1 MTSRVNSLDIHI
13 IIPTYNEAERIGP
26 LVAYLRGGCAAP
38 VAVANAPTTTDATAA
53 RAAQAGAQVLSC
65 PQAGRAMQ
73 MNCGAKASRAEWLYF
88 VHADTYPP
96 ASFMAD
102 IAEAVAAGCDFGYF
116 SYNLD
121 SPSWILRFNS
131 RATRFDT
138 RFSGGGDQT
147 LFIRRSVFDAL
158 GGFDERLHIMED
170 FDLVWRAKRAGYRHR
185 LITNDATTS
194 ARKYTANSWLRVNL
208 VNLAVFVLFHLGV
221 STALMARH
229 YRRWLR
235 SG

>member
-1 MTSRVNSLDIHI
+1 MVVQLNSLDIHI

-26 LVAYLRGGCAAP
+26 LVAYLRGYCDAP
-38 VAVANAPTTTDATAA
+38 ITVANAPTSTDATTDQAT
-53 RAAQAGAQVLSC
+53 QAGAQVLTC
-65 PQAGRAMQ
+65 PHAGRAMQ
-73 MNCGAKASRAEWLYF
+73 MNCGARAGRAEWLYF

-96 ASFMAD
+96 ASFAAD
-102 IAEAVAAGCDFGYF
+102 IAEAVAAGHDFGYF

-121 SPSWILRFNS
+121 SPSRLLKFNS
-131 RATRFDT
+131 RATRYDT

-170 FDLVWRAKRAGYRHR
+170 FDLVWRAKRAGYRHL
-185 LITNDATTS
+185 LIRNDATTS
-194 ARKYTANSWLRVNL
+194 ARKYVANSWLRVNV
-208 VNLAVFVLFHLGV
+208 VNLTVFVLFHLGV
-221 STALMARH
+221 STALMARC